1 MGMLEDL
8 LAGMLQGQGQAQAP
22 GHQPIPG
29 QQPMPGPQVNRNQL
43 GSLLQSVVAMLTD
56 PRTGGLEGLIRRFQE
71 GGLGDVISSWIGTG
85 QNRPIDPGSLERTF
99 PTEVTQM
106 SQQAGL
112 PPQQGGSILALLL
125 PLLINELTPR
135 GQVPQQSQMGDLAGQ
150 LLRNLLR

>member
-1 MGMLEDL
+1 MGLLEDL
-8 LAGMLQGQGQAQAP
+8 LTGMLQGQGQAQAP
-22 GHQPIPG
+22 GQQPIPG
-29 QQPMPGPQVNRNQL
+29 PQVTQNQL
-43 GSLLQSVVAMLTD
+43 GSLLQAVVAMLND

-71 GGLGDVISSWIGTG
+71 AGLGDVINSWVGTG
-85 QNRPIDPGSLERTF
+85 QNRPIDPGSLERTL

-112 PPQQGGSILALLL
+112 PPQQGGSILAQIL
-125 PLLINELTPR
+125 PELVNELTPR